1 MAWLPVSG
9 AAAAVLSA
17 AALAI
22 GATRVLA
29 GVHWVRDVAAGAA
42 LGFGL
47 GALGMLL

>member
-1 MAWLPVSG
+1 MSG
-9 AAAAVLSA
+9 AAAAVLA
-17 AALAI
+17 VLAVAI

-29 GVHWVRDVAAGAA
+29 GVHRVRDVAAGAA